1 MIKEITSLEN
11 PIIKEAYKLKSSSN
25 IKKEGKYLSEGKFN
39 LEMALSSGV
48 VDSIFTMHPLKDVD
62 DSITQYLVTD
72 KIMKKLSFL
81 VTNSDVIFI
90 CNIKEIPLTK
100 KERLIYLDNIRDPGN
115 MGTILR
121 SALALGYDGVILSPN
136 CVSIY
141 NSKVISSSKG
151 AIYKLP
157 IIVDTLSNYKST
169 HKIYITEAQDKDT
182 LKDITPIIPYIL
194 VFGNEAH
201 GVSETTKALSDYTV
215 SIKMNDIDSLNVA
228 VASGIIMYNFI
239 SK

>member
-1 MIKEITSLEN
+1 MISKITSLEN
-11 PIIKEAYKLKSSSN
+11 PTIKYAYKLKSISN
-25 IKKEGKYLSEGKFN
+25 VKKEGKYLSEGKFN
-39 LEMALSSGV
+39 LEMALSSKV
-48 VDSIFTMHPLKDVD
+48 VDSIFSMHPLKDID
-62 DSITQYLVTD
+62 DSITQYLVSD
-72 KIMKKLSFL
+72 KIMKKLSSL
-81 VTNSDVIFI
+81 VTNFDVIFI
-90 CNIKEIPLTK
+90 CHIKEIPLDK
-100 KERLIYLDNIRDPGN
+100 KERLIYLDDIRDPGN

-141 NSKVISSSKG
+141 NSKVISSCKG

-157 IIVDTLSNYKST
+157 IVVDTLSKYKST
-169 HKIYITEAQDKDT
+169 HTIYISEADSQDT
-182 LKDITPIIPYIL
+182 LKDIKPHAPFIL

-201 GVSETTKALSDYTV
+201 GVSESTKALGDYTV

-239 SK
+239 S